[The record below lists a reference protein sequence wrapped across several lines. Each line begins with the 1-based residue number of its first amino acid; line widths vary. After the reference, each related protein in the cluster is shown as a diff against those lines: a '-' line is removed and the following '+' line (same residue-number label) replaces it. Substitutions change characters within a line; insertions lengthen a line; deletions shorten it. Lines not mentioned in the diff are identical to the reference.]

1 MPFYIVAVGSN
12 IEAKKHI
19 QQAFEQLKRMDSQV
33 SIATLLHTKAVGFTE
48 QANFINTAF
57 SFDCALNAT
66 DLKVEL
72 KNIEAQLGRVRT
84 SNKNGPR
91 TIDLDI
97 VKIDH
102 NIIDDDYYQYD
113 FVKKSVDELVERQ
126 AIKNGGNKPVGN

>member
-12 IEAKKHI
+12 IEAEKHI
-19 QQAFEQLKRMDSQV
+19 QQAYEQLKKMDSQV
-33 SIATLLHTKAVGFTE
+33 NIAKLLHTKAVGFTE
-48 QANFINTAF
+48 QADFINTAF

-66 DLKVEL
+66 DLKAEL
-72 KNIEAQLGRVRT
+72 KNIETQLGRVRT

-97 VKIDH
+97 VKVDH
-102 NIIDDDYYQYD
+102 NIVDGDYHQYD

-126 AIKNGGNKPVGN
+126 AIKYSDNKQSAN

>member
-1 MPFYIVAVGSN
+1 MVFDP
-12 IEAKKHI
+12 
-19 QQAFEQLKRMDSQV
+19 D
-33 SIATLLHTKAVGFTE
+33 
-48 QANFINTAF
+48 FIITAF
-57 SFDCALNAT
+57 SFDCSLNAT
-66 DLKVEL
+66 DLKIEL

-126 AIKNGGNKPVGN
+126 AIKSSGNNFSAN

>member
-12 IEAKKHI
+12 IEAEKHI
-19 QQAFEQLKRMDSQV
+19 KQAFEQLEKMDSRV
-33 SIATLLHTKAVGFTE
+33 NIATLLHTKAVGFTE
-48 QANFINTAF
+48 QADFINTAF
-57 SFDCALNAT
+57 SFDCPLNAN

-72 KNIEAQLGRVRT
+72 KNIETQLGRVRT

-97 VKIDH
+97 VKVDH
-102 NIIDDDYYQYD
+102 KIVDEDYHQYD

-126 AIKNGGNKPVGN
+126 AIKSSGKNSAAN